1 MKPQWARRLRRRCGP
16 LDSLGTLA
24 ETVLEAARQS
34 AHVAHPAGAL
44 GAAALS
50 LGGPVVCK
58 RFTPA
63 SKGKDERG
71 GRGAHRRPTTHSGAT
86 AAVCDWRCIAQT
98 TQRPPA
104 EHTQHMHAQ
113 HTTYSGASW
122 RRGSRMTSTST
133 SGCGTSG
140 DRTAGK
146 SCATC
151 CGACQSYRY
160 PCLPC
165 PVRTNTRVS
174 HATPRCVRRAARGG
188 EHTPRATSGSPTA
201 RARIAPSVPSSP
213 APQRGTAAH
222 AAAQSQ
228 DATSQRNDNAPWLLL
243 CALRRT
249 DVEQVLLLVQ
259 ARRDAPGLWMAPFRR
274 AVKHFSDAEHV
285 ELHHHTSPWMCMRV
299 LK

>member
-1 MKPQWARRLRRRCGP
+1 
-16 LDSLGTLA
+16 
-24 ETVLEAARQS
+24 
-34 AHVAHPAGAL
+34 
-44 GAAALS
+44 
-50 LGGPVVCK
+50 
-58 RFTPA
+58 
-63 SKGKDERG
+63 
-71 GRGAHRRPTTHSGAT
+71 
-86 AAVCDWRCIAQT
+86 
-98 TQRPPA
+98 
-104 EHTQHMHAQ
+104 MHAQ

-174 HATPRCVRRAARGG
+174 HTTPRCVRRAARGG

-201 RARIAPSVPSSP
+201 RARIAAPSVPSSP

-274 AVKHFSDAEHV
+274 AVKHFSDAEHI
-285 ELHHHTSPWMCMRV
+285 ELHHHTSPWI
-299 LK
+299 